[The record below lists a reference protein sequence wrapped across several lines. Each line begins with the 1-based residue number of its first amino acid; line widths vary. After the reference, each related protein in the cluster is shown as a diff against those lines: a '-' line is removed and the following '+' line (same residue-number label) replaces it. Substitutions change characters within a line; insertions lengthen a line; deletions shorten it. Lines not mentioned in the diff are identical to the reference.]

1 MQRIDAT
8 EAAQELLRRARE
20 LAEGAAVWAEG
31 YEDAVDELLH
41 DAEVDSWADASR
53 GFEGA
58 AAAFEELREA
68 VERLR

>member
-8 EAAQELLRRARE
+8 EAAEELLRRAR
-20 LAEGAAVWAEG
+20 AEAPVDSEA
-31 YEDAVDELLH
+31 YDDAVDGLLH

-58 AAAFEELREA
+58 RAALELREA

>member
-1 MQRIDAT
+1 MNRIDAT
-8 EAAQELLRRARE
+8 ELAQDLLRRAR
-20 LAEGAAVWAEG
+20 AEAPVDSEA
-31 YEDAVDELLH
+31 YDDAVDGLLH
-41 DAEVDSWADASR
+41 DAEVESWADESR